1 MNTIHNLLVEFKAQ
15 FPKLGEAALKYLN
28 IKTKKAAYV
37 KANKGE
43 LPFPFFRMSGYDQ
56 APRRK

>member
-1 MNTIHNLLVEFKAQ
+1 MNTIDNLLVEFKTQ
-15 FPKLGEAALKYLN
+15 FPKLEEVALKYLN
-28 IKTKKAAYV
+28 IKMKKAAYV

-43 LPFPFFRMSGYDQ
+43 LLFPFFRMSGYDQ